1 MDAANW
7 EQPFIIANLL
17 ATAGWTALIFLPRW
31 PALITL
37 LRFGAIGL
45 LSIAYAAL
53 IFVFASSAEGAG
65 FSSLAGVGAF
75 FALPPLLLAG
85 WIHYL
90 AFDLFVGTVIAERSD
105 ERGLSRIV
113 QAPILLAT
121 FLLGPLGYLI
131 HIASLALP
139 ARRAAQQEG

>member
-1 MDAANW
+1 MDTVNW
-7 EQPFIIANLL
+7 EQPFAIANLL
-17 ATAGWTALIFLPRW
+17 AVAGWIALIFLPRW
-31 PALITL
+31 PRLIAFVRL
-37 LRFGAIGL
+37 GVIGL

-53 IFVFASSAEGAG
+53 IFVFAAQAEGAS
-65 FSSLAGVGAF
+65 FSSLAGVGAL

-105 ERGLSRIV
+105 ARGLSRIL

-121 FLLGPLGYLI
+121 FLLGPIGYLV

-139 ARRAAQQEG
+139 ARRLA